1 MTASPTLAQAGI
13 SERRRVA
20 APVDMPASHGCRAS
34 ISDSQAH
41 EFSSPA
47 AALMSLRGKS
57 VMDRVR
63 DAART
68 DVSRRYNSS
77 GVFLASNRTSS
88 RDLARADR
96 P

>member
-1 MTASPTLAQAGI
+1 MTAGPHLAQAGI

-20 APVDMPASHGCRAS
+20 ASIDMPTSHGWSAS
-34 ISDSQAH
+34 ISDSAAH
-41 EFSSPA
+41 ESTSPA
-47 AALMSLRGKS
+47 AALMSRRGKS
-57 VMDRVR
+57 VMDMGC
-63 DAART
+63 DAARM
-68 DVSRRYNSS
+68 DLSRRCNSS